1 MTNQNLFKLFLQL
14 SLTIPLLVLSYFVYL
29 FWQFNYSD
37 LLTYLLNLADKTE
50 WTNYFKEQILP
61 INRFYIARYILLSS
75 MLLYAVFLIFNFK
88 KTEKWSIEISEYSSI
103 FLKDIHNGI
112 IGLTKNQMLFLLTIL
127 LLFSLRSIYHII
139 IYELQYDEAWTY
151 VHFSS
156 KGFLVSAFSPNNNHT
171 FYSILCATI
180 DFLPLDKKWV
190 IRLPSLLFTLFSL
203 VAIFAFLR
211 KIISTEMGFIA
222 LLFLSFSSSFTFFSF
237 LGRSYGMLLF
247 FCIINLIAFWGISK
261 NNEKSKAYTFLF
273 ILSTILGNYS
283 SQAFLYIWICFI
295 ILLIIY
301 NQNRAVKIFK
311 VNFIIALISFILYSP
326 SLMAGSYSIFNKAIG
341 SSSINTL
348 EFQYYWI
355 YLNRIASWLIWPNA
369 PFLFIIILGLLAILT
384 KLHTDQNTN
393 LPDKKL
399 LLVCIT
405 FILSPFAF
413 TLISGIHAPERIWNY
428 VVIFLFIGVALV
440 IVRFN
445 KSTFLKI
452 LTTVIIVSAL
462 FIGSEIHYFINWSA
476 KLDKEA
482 KKIADIVMSNNN
494 QLNCLIYSRY
504 DKPLLDYYFLI
515 NKKKITCYMPFKE
528 SKNYASL
535 NEISYDIILFE
546 TEEYKANNED
556 RALLKKYNL
565 VFKNQRIELYFKN
578 QN

>member
-1 MTNQNLFKLFLQL
+1 
-14 SLTIPLLVLSYFVYL
+14 
-29 FWQFNYSD
+29 
-37 LLTYLLNLADKTE
+37 
-50 WTNYFKEQILP
+50 
-61 INRFYIARYILLSS
+61 

-112 IGLTKNQMLFLLTIL
+112 IGLTKNQILFLLTIL

-156 KGFLVSAFSPNNNHT
+156 KGLLVSAFSPNNNHT

-180 DFLPLDKKWV
+180 DFLPLDKKWL

-211 KIISTEMGFIA
+211 KIISIEMGFIA

-237 LGRSYGMLLF
+237 LGRSYGMLLL
-247 FCIINLIAFWGISK
+247 FCIINLIALWGISK

-295 ILLIIY
+295 ILLIIF
-301 NQNRAVKIFK
+301 NQNRPVKIFK
-311 VNFIIALISFILYSP
+311 VNFIIALISFILYGP

-355 YLNRIASWLIWPNA
+355 YFNRIASWLIWPNA
-369 PFLFIIILGLLAILT
+369 PFLFIIFLVLLAILT
-384 KLHTDQNTN
+384 KLYRDQNTN
-393 LPDKKL
+393 LPNKKL

-494 QLNCLIYSRY
+494 ELNCLIYSRY

-546 TEEYKANNED
+546 TEEYKANNKD